1 MSAVARRSWTG
12 WSRAPQARRVA
23 RWLALRVLV
32 LFAAMLVTL
41 PSLAAQGN
49 KYRCRFSG
57 RVMDACCCKARAAT
71 SHVSASAEVRPA
83 DCCDTI
89 RSSSAKVAASLRDV
103 VQLATPGAPESTL
116 ALVPD
121 ATPTGSTGP
130 LTRLAVQARAGPP
143 IFLRDCRLLT

>member
-1 MSAVARRSWTG
+1 MSKTARRSWSG
-12 WSRAPQARRVA
+12 ARHARGVA

-32 LFAAMLVTL
+32 LFAVMLVTL
-41 PSLAAQGN
+41 PSLAAQGD

-57 RVMDACCCKARAAT
+57 RLMDACCCKARATA
-71 SHVSASAEVRPA
+71 SQVSASHEVKPA

-89 RSSSAKVAASLRDV
+89 RHASTKVATGLRDA
-103 VQLATPGAPESTL
+103 VQLATPAAPESTL

-121 ATPTGSTGP
+121 PTPNGSTGP
-130 LTRLAVQARAGPP
+130 VTRLAVQARAGPP